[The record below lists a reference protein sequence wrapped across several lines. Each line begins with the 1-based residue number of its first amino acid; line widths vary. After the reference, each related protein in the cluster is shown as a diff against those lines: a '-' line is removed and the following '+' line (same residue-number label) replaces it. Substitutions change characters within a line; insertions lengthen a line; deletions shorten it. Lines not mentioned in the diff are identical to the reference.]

1 LFARFSAV
9 VGQNAQARQSR
20 KEKTMTKRAR
30 ILVVDDEAAMREALN
45 DWLKEDG
52 YDVGLAT
59 DGRQAIDMAMK
70 KGWDVILLDL
80 KMPGMDGIETLRR
93 LKGKDVDTDAE
104 ILMMTAYATVDTA
117 VQAMKEGAFDYLV
130 KPFAP
135 EEVEV
140 QIKKIVAHR
149 ELVLENI
156 LLRQKLEERSDY
168 DEIIGKSDPMQE
180 IFTLITQ
187 VAPTDSTV
195 LITGESGTGKELI
208 AQAIHGNSQRCY
220 MPFIAVSCG
229 ALPDS
234 LLESEL
240 FGYEKGAFTG
250 AEFTKKGR
258 FELADKGTIFLD
270 EIGDISLK
278 TQVDLLRVLQQKAF
292 RRLGGQE
299 EIEVDVRILAATNR
313 DLKQAI
319 SENRFREDLYYRLN
333 VISIHVPPLRERKED
348 IPLLVKAFIRRYC
361 LEMNKEAVNI
371 SPSALNSLI
380 DYDWPGN
387 VRELENV
394 IERALVI
401 GRGPEIVVDDLPFK
415 SKEIVSDM
423 TPDSLKMLEKMHIHK
438 VLKKTDWNISKTA
451 RLLEIDRQT
460 LYNKIEKYNIEKE
473 S

>member
-1 LFARFSAV
+1 
-9 VGQNAQARQSR
+9 
-20 KEKTMTKRAR
+20 MTKKAR
-30 ILVVDDEAAMREALN
+30 ILVVDDEAPMRESLK
-45 DWLKEDG
+45 DWLMEEG
-52 YDVGLAT
+52 YEVGLANS
-59 DGRQAIDMAMK
+59 GQEAIAMAQK
-70 KGWDVILLDL
+70 KSWDVILLDL
-80 KMPGMDGIETLRR
+80 KMPGMDGIETLQH
-93 LKGKDVDTDAE
+93 LKGKEVNTEAE

-130 KPFAP
+130 KPFSP
-135 EEVEV
+135 DEIEM
-140 QIKKIVAHR
+140 QIKKIVTHR

-156 LLRQKLEERSDY
+156 LLRQKLEERSEY
-168 DEIIGKSDPMQE
+168 DEIVGKSDAMQK
-180 IFTLITQ
+180 IYDLISQ

-208 AQAIHGNSQRCY
+208 AQAIHGNIQRCY
-220 MPFIAVSCG
+220 MPFVAVSCG

-250 AEFTKKGR
+250 ADYTKKGR
-258 FELADKGTIFLD
+258 FELADKGTLFLD

-278 TQVDLLRVLQQKAF
+278 TQVDLLRVLQQKEF

-299 EIEVDVRILAATNR
+299 EIKVDVRVLAATNQ
-313 DLKQAI
+313 DLKKAI
-319 SENRFREDLYYRLN
+319 FENRFREDLFYRLN

-348 IPLLVKAFIRRYC
+348 VPLLAKAFIHRYC
-361 LEMNKEAVNI
+361 LELNKEPVQI
-371 SPSALNSLI
+371 TSPAMQLLM

-401 GRGPEIVVDDLPFK
+401 GRGQEIVTDDLPF
-415 SKEIVSDM
+415 SRKELGAEAF
-423 TPDSLKMLEKMHIHK
+423 PKSLKLMEKIHIKKILEEM
-438 VLKKTDWNISKTA
+438 DWNISKAA
-451 RLLEIDRQT
+451 RVLEIDRQT
-460 LYNKIEKYNIEKE
+460 LYNKIEKYHIEKE

>member
-1 LFARFSAV
+1 
-9 VGQNAQARQSR
+9 
-20 KEKTMTKRAR
+20 MTKKAR
-30 ILVVDDEAAMREALN
+30 ILVVDDEAPMRESLK
-45 DWLKEDG
+45 DWLMEEG
-52 YDVGLAT
+52 YEVGLAT
-59 DGRQAIDMAMK
+59 SGQEAIAMARK
-70 KGWDVILLDL
+70 KSWDVILLDL
-80 KMPGMDGIETLRR
+80 KMPGMDGVETLQR
-93 LKGKDVDTDAE
+93 LKGKEMNIEAE

-130 KPFAP
+130 KPFSP
-135 EEVEV
+135 DEIEM
-140 QIKKIVAHR
+140 QIKKIVTHR

-156 LLRQKLEERSDY
+156 LLRQKLEERSEY
-168 DEIIGKSDPMQE
+168 DEIVGKSDVMQK
-180 IFTLITQ
+180 IYDLISQ

-250 AEFTKKGR
+250 ADYTKKGR
-258 FELADKGTIFLD
+258 FELADKGTLFLD

-278 TQVDLLRVLQQKAF
+278 TQVDLLRVLQQKEF

-299 EIEVDVRILAATNR
+299 EIKVDVRILAATNQ
-313 DLKQAI
+313 DLEKAI
-319 SENRFREDLYYRLN
+319 SENRFREDLFYRLN

-348 IPLLVKAFIRRYC
+348 IPLLAKAFISRYC
-361 LEMNKEAVNI
+361 LELNKEPVTIA
-371 SPSALNSLI
+371 STAMQLLM
-380 DYDWPGN
+380 DYNWPGN
-387 VRELENV
+387 VRELENI

-401 GRGPEIVVDDLPFK
+401 GRGIEIVTDDLPF
-415 SKEIVSDM
+415 SRKELG
-423 TPDSLKMLEKMHIHK
+423 TEALPNSLKLMEKMHI
-438 VLKKTDWNISKTA
+438 KKILEEMGWNISKAA
-451 RLLEIDRQT
+451 RVLEIDRQT
-460 LYNKIEKYNIEKE
+460 LYNKIEKYHIEKE

>member
-1 LFARFSAV
+1 
-9 VGQNAQARQSR
+9 
-20 KEKTMTKRAR
+20 MTKKAR
-30 ILVVDDEAAMREALN
+30 ILVVDDEPAMREALY

-52 YDVGLAT
+52 YDVGLAE
-59 DGRQAIDMAMK
+59 GGKEAVAMAGEK
-70 KGWDVILLDL
+70 SWDVILLDL
-80 KMPGMDGIETLRR
+80 KMPGMDGLETLRR
-93 LKGKDVDTDAE
+93 LKAEDVDTDAE

-117 VQAMKEGAFDYLV
+117 VKAMKEGAFDYLV

-135 EEVEV
+135 DEVEI

-156 LLRQKLEERSDY
+156 LLRQKLEERSEY
-168 DEIIGKSDPMQE
+168 DEIIGKSDSMQKV
-180 IFTLITQ
+180 FDLISQ

-229 ALPDS
+229 ALPDT
-234 LLESEL
+234 LLGSEL

-250 AEFTKKGR
+250 AEYTKKGR
-258 FELADKGTIFLD
+258 FELADNGTLFLD

-278 TQVDLLRVLQQKAF
+278 TQIDLLRVLQQKAF
-292 RRLGGQE
+292 RRLGGVE
-299 EIEVDVRILAATNR
+299 EIQVDVRILAATNR
-313 DLKQAI
+313 NLQKAI
-319 SENRFREDLYYRLN
+319 SENKFREDLFYRLN

-348 IPLLVKAFIRRYC
+348 ISLLVKAFIRKC
-361 LEMNKEAVNI
+361 SLEMNKEVVKIA
-371 SPSALNSLI
+371 PSALNILMV
-380 DYDWPGN
+380 YDWPGN

-401 GRGPEIVVDDLPFK
+401 GRGHEIVSEDLPFPG
-415 SKEIVSDM
+415 KEFTTAVM
-423 TPDSLKMLEKMHIHK
+423 PDSLKMMEKMHIRK
-438 VLKKTDWNISKTA
+438 ILKKTDWNISKTA

-460 LYNKIEKYNIEKE
+460 LYNKLEKYKIEKE

>member
-1 LFARFSAV
+1 
-9 VGQNAQARQSR
+9 
-20 KEKTMTKRAR
+20 MTKKAR
-30 ILVVDDEAAMREALN
+30 ILVVDDEPAMREALY

-52 YDVGLAT
+52 YDVGLAE
-59 DGRQAIDMAMK
+59 GGKEAVAMAGEK
-70 KGWDVILLDL
+70 SWDVILLD
-80 KMPGMDGIETLRR
+80 KMPGMDGLETLRR
-93 LKGKDVDTDAE
+93 LKAEDVDTDAE

-135 EEVEV
+135 DEVEI

-156 LLRQKLEERSDY
+156 LLRQKLEERSEY
-168 DEIIGKSDPMQE
+168 DEIIGKSDSMQKV
-180 IFTLITQ
+180 FDLISQ

-229 ALPDS
+229 ALPDT
-234 LLESEL
+234 LLGSEL

-250 AEFTKKGR
+250 AEYTKKGR
-258 FELADKGTIFLD
+258 FELADNGTLFLD

-278 TQVDLLRVLQQKAF
+278 TQIDLLRVLQQKAF
-292 RRLGGQE
+292 RRLGGVE
-299 EIEVDVRILAATNR
+299 EIQVDVRILAATNR
-313 DLKQAI
+313 NLQKAI
-319 SENRFREDLYYRLN
+319 SENKFREDLFYRLN

-348 IPLLVKAFIRRYC
+348 ISLLVKAFIRKC
-361 LEMNKEAVNI
+361 SLEMNKEVVKIA
-371 SPSALNSLI
+371 PSALNILM

-401 GRGPEIVVDDLPFK
+401 GRGHEIVSEDLPFPG
-415 SKEIVSDM
+415 KEFTTAVM
-423 TPDSLKMLEKMHIHK
+423 PDSLKMMEKMHIRK
-438 VLKKTDWNISKTA
+438 ILKKTDWNISKTA

-460 LYNKIEKYNIEKE
+460 LYNKLEKYKIEKE

>member
-1 LFARFSAV
+1 
-9 VGQNAQARQSR
+9 
-20 KEKTMTKRAR
+20 MTKKPR
-30 ILVVDDEAAMREALN
+30 ILVVDDEAPMRESLK
-45 DWLKEDG
+45 DWLMEEG
-52 YDVGLAT
+52 YEVGLAAS
-59 DGRQAIDMAMK
+59 GKEAITMTRK
-70 KGWDVILLDL
+70 KNWDVILLDL
-80 KMPGMDGIETLRR
+80 KMPGMDGVETLKR
-93 LKGKDVDTDAE
+93 LKGKEVNTEAE

-130 KPFAP
+130 KPFSP
-135 EEVEV
+135 DEIEM
-140 QIKKIVAHR
+140 QIKKIVTHQ

-156 LLRQKLEERSDY
+156 LLRQKLEERSEY
-168 DEIIGKSDPMQE
+168 DEIIGKSDVMQK
-180 IFTLITQ
+180 IYDLISQ

-250 AEFTKKGR
+250 AEHTRKGR
-258 FELADKGTIFLD
+258 FEMADKGTLFLD

-278 TQVDLLRVLQQKAF
+278 TQVDLLRVLQQKEF

-299 EIEVDVRILAATNR
+299 EIKVDVRILAATNQ
-313 DLKQAI
+313 DLKKAI
-319 SENRFREDLYYRLN
+319 SENRFREDLFYRLN
-333 VISIHVPPLRERKED
+333 VISIHVPSLRERKED
-348 IPLLVKAFIRRYC
+348 IPLLAKAFIRRYC
-361 LEMNKEAVNI
+361 LELNKEPVKI
-371 SPSALNSLI
+371 VSSAMKLLM
-380 DYDWPGN
+380 DYNWPGN

-401 GRGPEIVVDDLPFK
+401 GRGIEIVTEDLPF
-415 SKEIVSDM
+415 SRKELG
-423 TPDSLKMLEKMHIHK
+423 TEALPKSLKLMEKMHINK
-438 VLKKTDWNISKTA
+438 ILEETDWNISKTA
-451 RLLEIDRQT
+451 RVLEIDRQT
-460 LYNKIEKYNIEKE
+460 LYNKIEKYHIEKE

>member
-1 LFARFSAV
+1 
-9 VGQNAQARQSR
+9 
-20 KEKTMTKRAR
+20 MTKNAR
-30 ILVVDDEAAMREALN
+30 ILIVDDEVAMREALK
-45 DWLKEDG
+45 DWLLEDG
-52 YDVGLAT
+52 YEVGLAES
-59 DGRQAIDMAMK
+59 GKEAIARAGEK
-70 KGWDVILLDL
+70 SWDVILLDL

-93 LKGKDVDTDAE
+93 LKGDEVNTEAE

-130 KPFAP
+130 KPFDP
-135 EEVEV
+135 EEV
-140 QIKKIVAHR
+140 QIQIQKIVSHR

-156 LLRQKLEERSDY
+156 LLRQKLEERSEY
-168 DEIIGKSDPMQE
+168 DEIIGKSDAMQE
-180 IFTLITQ
+180 IYDMISR

-195 LITGESGTGKELI
+195 LITGESGTGKELV

-250 AEFTKKGR
+250 AEHTKKGR
-258 FELADKGTIFLD
+258 FELADQGTLFLD

-278 TQVDLLRVLQQKAF
+278 TQVDLLRVLQEKKF

-299 EIEVDVRILAATNR
+299 EIGVDVRILTATNR
-313 DLKQAI
+313 DLKKAI
-319 SENRFREDLYYRLN
+319 SDHRFREDLFYRLN
-333 VISIHVPPLRERKED
+333 VISIHLPPLRERKED
-348 IPLLVKAFIRRYC
+348 IPLLVKAFIWRYC
-361 LEMNKEAVNI
+361 LEMNKEPVKTA
-371 SPSALNSLI
+371 PSAMKLLI

-401 GRGPEIVVDDLPFK
+401 GRGPEIVTDDLPFAR
-415 SKEIVSDM
+415 KEL
-423 TPDSLKMLEKMHIHK
+423 TPDKLPRSLKLMEKYHIETI
-438 VLKKTDWNISKTA
+438 LKETGWNISQTA

-460 LYNKIEKYNIEKE
+460 LYNKIEKYTIEKE

>member
-1 LFARFSAV
+1 
-9 VGQNAQARQSR
+9 
-20 KEKTMTKRAR
+20 MTKQAR
-30 ILVVDDEAAMREALN
+30 ILIVDDEATMREALY

-52 YDVGLAT
+52 YEVGLAEG
-59 DGRQAIDMAMK
+59 GRQAIAMAVEK
-70 KGWDVILLDL
+70 NWDVILLDL
-80 KMPGMDGIETLRR
+80 KMPGMDGLETLRR
-93 LKGKDVDTDAE
+93 LKAEDVDTDAE
-104 ILMMTAYATVDTA
+104 ILIMTAYATVDTA
-117 VQAMKEGAFDYLV
+117 VKAMKEGAFDYLV

-135 EEVEV
+135 DEIEM

-156 LLRQKLEERSDY
+156 LLRQKLEERSEY
-168 DEIIGKSDPMQE
+168 DEIIGKSEPMQK
-180 IFTLITQ
+180 IFDLISQ

-220 MPFIAVSCG
+220 MSFIAVSCG

-250 AEFTKKGR
+250 AEYTKKGR
-258 FELADKGTIFLD
+258 FELADNGTLFLD
-270 EIGDISLK
+270 EIGDISFK

-292 RRLGGQE
+292 RRLGGVE
-299 EIEVDVRILAATNR
+299 EIQVDVRILAATNR
-313 DLKQAI
+313 NLQKAI
-319 SENRFREDLYYRLN
+319 SENKFREDLFYRLN
-333 VISIHVPPLRERKED
+333 VISIHVPPLKERKED
-348 IPLLVKAFIRRYC
+348 IPLLVKAFVRKYC
-361 LEMNKEAVNI
+361 LEMNKEIVKIA
-371 SPSALNSLI
+371 PSALKVLM

-401 GRGPEIVVDDLPFK
+401 GRGPEIVTEDLPFPD
-415 SKEIVSDM
+415 KEFTAEIM
-423 TPDSLKMLEKMHIHK
+423 PDSLKMMEKMHIRK
-438 VLKKTDWNISKTA
+438 ILRKTHWNISRAA

-460 LYNKIEKYNIEKE
+460 IYNKIEKYKIEKE
-473 S
+473 T

>member
-1 LFARFSAV
+1 
-9 VGQNAQARQSR
+9 
-20 KEKTMTKRAR
+20 MTKKAR
-30 ILVVDDEAAMREALN
+30 ILVVDDEPAMREALY

-52 YDVGLAT
+52 YDVGLAE
-59 DGRQAIDMAMK
+59 GGKEAVAMAGEK
-70 KGWDVILLDL
+70 SWDVILLDL
-80 KMPGMDGIETLRR
+80 KMPGMDGLETLRR
-93 LKGKDVDTDAE
+93 LKAEDVDTDAE

-135 EEVEV
+135 DEVEI

-156 LLRQKLEERSDY
+156 LLRQKLEERSEY
-168 DEIIGKSDPMQE
+168 DEIIGKSDSMQKV
-180 IFTLITQ
+180 FNLISQ

-229 ALPDS
+229 ALPDT
-234 LLESEL
+234 LLGSEL

-250 AEFTKKGR
+250 AEYTKKGR
-258 FELADKGTIFLD
+258 FELADNGTLFLD

-278 TQVDLLRVLQQKAF
+278 TQIDLLRVLQQKAF
-292 RRLGGQE
+292 RRLGGVE
-299 EIEVDVRILAATNR
+299 EIQVDVRILAATNR
-313 DLKQAI
+313 NLQKAI
-319 SENRFREDLYYRLN
+319 SENKFREDLFYRLN

-348 IPLLVKAFIRRYC
+348 ISLLVKAFIRKC
-361 LEMNKEAVNI
+361 SLEMNKEVVKIA
-371 SPSALNSLI
+371 PSALNILM

-401 GRGPEIVVDDLPFK
+401 GRGHEIVSEDLPFPG
-415 SKEIVSDM
+415 KEFTTAVM
-423 TPDSLKMLEKMHIHK
+423 PDSLKMMEKMHIRK
-438 VLKKTDWNISKTA
+438 ILKKTDWNISKTA

-460 LYNKIEKYNIEKE
+460 LYNKLEKYKIEKE